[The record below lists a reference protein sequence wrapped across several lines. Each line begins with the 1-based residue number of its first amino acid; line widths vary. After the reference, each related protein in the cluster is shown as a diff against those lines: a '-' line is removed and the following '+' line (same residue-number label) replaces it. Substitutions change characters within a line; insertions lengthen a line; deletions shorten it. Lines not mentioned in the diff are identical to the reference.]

1 VPTQKPKPCPQRK
14 KLGKNVAALRRKCG
28 LTQEG
33 LAELAEVSAWYIQSV
48 ERGMNFPSLPVLTK
62 IKAALECSWNRL
74 FNGIDDTN

>member
-1 VPTQKPKPCPQRK
+1 
-14 KLGKNVAALRRKCG
+14 